1 MDEWKQNKACT
12 TGRKTG
18 AQNLCVCDL
27 CGSNHLLLSQL
38 TTAIV
43 RRGSHSQPS
52 VFRGEAKNR
61 HQAELLEES
70 NLHAA
75 KGNHYCSE
83 GLSEAEFC
91 RVKSQVKVLSFNPFI
106 VTRVRSS
113 LSLRI
118 AIFQFLKCISKL
130 SFKTAFFNFPP

>member
-1 MDEWKQNKACT
+1 MDGWKQNKACT
-12 TGRKTG
+12 TGRKTV

-27 CGSNHLLLSQL
+27 CVSNHLLLSQL

-83 GLSEAEFC
+83 ECSEAEFC
-91 RVKSQVKVLSFNPFI
+91 RVKSLVKVCFNHFI
-106 VTRVRSS
+106 VTRVRSP
-113 LSLRI
+113 LSL
-118 AIFQFLKCISKL
+118 
-130 SFKTAFFNFPP
+130 